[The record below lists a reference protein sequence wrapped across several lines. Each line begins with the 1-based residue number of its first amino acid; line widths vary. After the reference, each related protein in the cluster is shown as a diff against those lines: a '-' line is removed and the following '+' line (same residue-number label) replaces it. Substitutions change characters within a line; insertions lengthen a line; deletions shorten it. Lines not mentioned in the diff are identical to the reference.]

1 MNVVKEILIFWLEK
15 LLIPVLGI
23 RPTLLVMDLLR
34 SHKTSSVRD
43 VLRAHDITL
52 SLVPGGCTGLV
63 QPVDVSVNRPFKDL
77 LKEEI
82 DIEFERHDI
91 EGAESIQGSSAV
103 GEMRV
108 MMTHC
113 VARAWEKFC
122 NERQEVVVRSF
133 RCLGISLPID
143 GSADAEISIKGL
155 DTSRLMTALEK
166 WETQGAP
173 TNSCSG
179 SSNDA
184 DQSESGDSDL
194 ESEPDDDPFASLT
207 EPSVEPSRFHTTLK
221 GSLATSL
228 IMDDPT
234 AASLTIGDSCAA
246 VCNTSDPA
254 SASIGSV
261 HIASARIDPLG
272 PSVLAP
278 NPQAK
283 KGRGRGKPKK
293 GQGSGKAATTSSASA
308 SASSG
313 TRRSARL
320 TAKPAQT
327 YVLQFP
333 QITDAEESDEDD
345 GVEYDFRWQ
354 DGDL

>member
-1 MNVVKEILIFWLEK
+1 MSVVKEIIIFWLEK
-15 LLIPVLGI
+15 LLIPVLGV

-34 SHKTSSVRD
+34 SHKTSPVRD

-82 DIEFERHDI
+82 DLEFERHDI

-122 NERQEVVVRSF
+122 NERQEVIVRSF

-143 GSADAEISIKGL
+143 GSADAELSIKGL

-173 TNSCSG
+173 TNSGSG
-179 SSNDA
+179 SSDDA
-184 DQSESGDSDL
+184 DESESGDSDL
-194 ESEPDDDPFASLT
+194 GSEPDDDPFASLT
-207 EPSVEPSRFHTTLK
+207 EPPVNLSRIHT
-221 GSLATSL
+221 
-228 IMDDPT
+228 I
-234 AASLTIGDSCAA
+234 DS
-246 VCNTSDPA
+246 P
-254 SASIGSV
+254 
-261 HIASARIDPLG
+261 G

-283 KGRGRGKPKK
+283 KGRGSGKPKK
-293 GQGSGKAATTSSASA
+293 GRGSGKAATTSSTPAAAST
-308 SASSG
+308 G

-320 TAKPAQT
+320 TAKPAKT

-354 DGDL
+354 DGDH

>member
-1 MNVVKEILIFWLEK
+1 MSVK
-15 LLIPVLGI
+15 
-23 RPTLLVMDLLR
+23 T
-34 SHKTSSVRD
+34 
-43 VLRAHDITL
+43 
-52 SLVPGGCTGLV
+52 
-63 QPVDVSVNRPFKDL
+63 
-77 LKEEI
+77 
-82 DIEFERHDI
+82 
-91 EGAESIQGSSAV
+91 
-103 GEMRV
+103 
-108 MMTHC
+108 
-113 VARAWEKFC
+113 
-122 NERQEVVVRSF
+122 QEVVVRSF

-173 TNSCSG
+173 MNSGAG
-179 SSNDA
+179 SSDDA
-184 DQSESGDSDL
+184 DESESGDSDL
-194 ESEPDDDPFASLT
+194 ESESDDPFAHLT
-207 EPSVEPSRFHTTLK
+207 EPSVDPSRFHTTLT

-228 IMDDPT
+228 ITDDPT

-246 VCNTSDPA
+246 VCTSDPA
-254 SASIGSV
+254 SVNIGSA
-261 HIASARIDPLG
+261 HAASAFIDPPE
-272 PSVLAP
+272 PSVLTT

-283 KGRGRGKPKK
+283 KGRGRGKPKQ
-293 GQGSGKAATTSSASA
+293 GRGSGKAATTSSSSA
-308 SASSG
+308 AASSG

-354 DGDL
+354 DEDL

>member
-1 MNVVKEILIFWLEK
+1 M
-15 LLIPVLGI
+15 
-23 RPTLLVMDLLR
+23 
-34 SHKTSSVRD
+34 
-43 VLRAHDITL
+43 
-52 SLVPGGCTGLV
+52 
-63 QPVDVSVNRPFKDL
+63 
-77 LKEEI
+77 
-82 DIEFERHDI
+82 
-91 EGAESIQGSSAV
+91 
-103 GEMRV
+103 
-108 MMTHC
+108 
-113 VARAWEKFC
+113 
-122 NERQEVVVRSF
+122 
-133 RCLGISLPID
+133 
-143 GSADAEISIKGL
+143 
-155 DTSRLMTALEK
+155 
-166 WETQGAP
+166 
-173 TNSCSG
+173 
-179 SSNDA
+179 
-184 DQSESGDSDL
+184 
-194 ESEPDDDPFASLT
+194 T
-207 EPSVEPSRFHTTLK
+207 EPSVEPSQFHTTLK

-234 AASLTIGDSCAA
+234 AASLTIGDLCVA

-261 HIASARIDPLG
+261 HIASAHIDLLG
-272 PSVLAP
+272 PSVLVS

-308 SASSG
+308 AASSG

-345 GVEYDFRWQ
+345 GVEYDFRCQ